1 LRALVTGCAGF
12 IGSHLTEQLLGDGHE
27 VVGVDCLTPYYDPEI
42 KIANLANPLDHD
54 AFRLESLDL
63 SHEPLDGL
71 LDDMEVVFHLAGQP
85 GVCRSFGAGFA
96 DYVRHNVQAS
106 QRLFEAASVTRP
118 RAIVYASSSSVY
130 GDPAAG
136 PVPETQVRRPRSP
149 YGMTKLATEELA
161 HVYERAFMLPMV
173 GLRYFTAYG
182 PRQRPDMAFR
192 RWIAAGL
199 RGRPITIMGD
209 GTQVRDFTY
218 VDDVVAST
226 LAAAER
232 GRPGAVYNVGGGVT
246 TSLLGAL
253 ALLDDLLGTRLTLR
267 FVPSS
272 PGDVLATCADSR
284 LAAADLGVS
293 PSTPL
298 AEGLRRQVDDMA
310 ASGDAHRRVAT

>member
-12 IGSHLTEQLLGDGHE
+12 IGSHLTEQLLSDGHE
-27 VVGVDCLTPYYDPEI
+27 VIGVDCLTPYYDPDV
-42 KIANLANPLDHD
+42 KIANLANALDHD
-54 AFRLESLDL
+54 AFALLRVDL
-63 SHEPLDGL
+63 SRDPLDGL
-71 LDDMEVVFHLAGQP
+71 LDGAGVIFHLAGQP
-85 GVCRSFGAGFA
+85 GVRPSFGAGFA
-96 DYVRHNVQAS
+96 DYVRHNVEAS
-106 QRLFEAASVTRP
+106 QRLFEAASVSRP

-136 PVPETQVRRPRSP
+136 PMPETQARRPRSP
-149 YGMTKLATEELA
+149 YGMTKVATEELA
-161 HVYERAFMLPMV
+161 HVYERAFMLPAV

-182 PRQRPDMAFR
+182 PRQRPDMAFH
-192 RWIAAGL
+192 RWITAGL
-199 RGRPITIMGD
+199 DGRPITIMGD
-209 GTQVRDFTY
+209 GTQIRDFTY

-253 ALLDDLLGTRLTLR
+253 TLLDDVLATRLTLR
-267 FVPSS
+267 FIPSS

-284 LAAADLGVS
+284 LAEADLGLS

-298 AEGLRRQVDDMA
+298 AEGLRRQVDAMA
-310 ASGDAHRRVAT
+310 TSQHAYRPVPT